1 MQAIDARRSADS
13 RAAEVSSLAR
23 ERAQAFEEFRAQAA
37 AEKAEAEAIVA
48 TRSEGV
54 RKALTREGY
63 QTMVSPVDGV
73 VNEIKVTTL
82 GEVAQSGAPLM
93 TIVPAGEEL
102 IAETLL
108 LNRDVGFVAPG
119 MPAVIKLEAYPFTRH
134 GYLVGVVETISP
146 DAVADE
152 QRGLIFP
159 ARIKITGGNLRGVF
173 QKNLPARQGSDSVS
187 ADDGGG
193 GGRMCQSHGKDSRDV
208 VAACGRPLPRSQS
221 LYGAA
226 ALQILSPGMAAQVE
240 VTTGRRRVISYVL
253 SPVARATLEAGR
265 ER

>member
-1 MQAIDARRSADS
+1 VRAIDARRSAES

-23 ERAQAFEEFRAQAA
+23 ERAQAIEEFRAQAA

-63 QTMVSPVDGV
+63 QTLVSPVDGV

-82 GEVAQSGAPLM
+82 GEVAQAGAPLI

-134 GYLVGVVETISP
+134 GYLVGVVESISP

-173 QKNLPARQGSDSVS
+173 QKNLPSRQGGDSVS
-187 ADDGGG
+187 ANDIGR
-193 GGRMCQSHGKDSRDV
+193 GGRMCQSRGKDLRNM
-208 VAACGRPLPRSQS
+208 APACGQQLPPSQS
-221 LYGAA
+221 LSGGS

-240 VTTGRRRVISYVL
+240 VTTGRRKVISYLL
-253 SPVARATLEAGR
+253 SPIARVTQEAGR